1 MFRWK
6 AGASIN
12 ETAMSRFSR
21 EGCRTDGW
29 RWRRPLLWRPDSV
42 SIGTYVI
49 SFRPHFRKSLIFEEA
64 FLRTSWSLKTRR
76 LGSLRK
82 IVSRRFDGIE
92 LPKIYCSHRTCGNS
106 EYDPG
111 RNIHESGSRK
121 HRFPLHR
128 FKVEEP
134 PRFRGD
140 DSSQDSRWHGFF
152 LLHSTVNIS
161 ASWFML
167 QTIYIILYKNITPV
181 YHEID
186 RN

>member
-121 HRFPLHR
+121 HASHCTDLKLKSPLDSEAMTLLR
-128 FKVEEP
+128 IP
-134 PRFRGD
+134 GD
-140 DSSQDSRWHGFF
+140 MVSFYCTQ
-152 LLHSTVNIS
+152 
-161 ASWFML
+161 
-167 QTIYIILYKNITPV
+167 P
-181 YHEID
+181 
-186 RN
+186 